1 MLLRNE
7 REQASQQA
15 KALRGQLVRAE
26 RQHGEAA
33 AALGLQQ
40 LREEARRAEE
50 AEAAAARVEGLED
63 EVRVARLAALYLPCI
78 SPISPAYLPGARG
91 AAGSPDHE

>member
-7 REQASQQA
+7 RAQASQQA
-15 KALRGQLVRAE
+15 KGLRQQLVRVE

-50 AEAAAARVEGLED
+50 AEAATLT
-63 EVRVARLAALYLPCI
+63 LTLP
-78 SPISPAYLPGARG
+78 
-91 AAGSPDHE
+91 